1 MTKVFNI
8 EILQYTS
15 GLIMNNFFTNEW
27 IPHVTVAA
35 VVEYKAQFLMVEE
48 KINTQLV
55 INQPAGHW
63 ERSESLIEA
72 VKRETLEETACI
84 VEAEYLIGIYNWTI
98 PENENAATTT
108 DTFLR
113 FTFKCRLLKE
123 TNAELDPDIH
133 RRMWLSEQ
141 QIRSTDYQKRS
152 PLVLRSLDD
161 CLKGKNYPLKL
172 FIDIK

>member
-1 MTKVFNI
+1 
-8 EILQYTS
+8 
-15 GLIMNNFFTNEW
+15 MNQLPNNW

-35 VVEYKAQFLMVEE
+35 IVQHNEQFLMVEE
-48 KINTQLV
+48 KINAQRV

-113 FTFKCRLLKE
+113 FTFKCRFLE
-123 TNAELDPDIH
+123 DTNAELDPDIH

-152 PLVLRSLDD
+152 PLVLRSLND
-161 CLKGKNYPLKL
+161 CIKGKNYPLDL

>member
-1 MTKVFNI
+1 
-8 EILQYTS
+8 
-15 GLIMNNFFTNEW
+15 MNNW

-35 VVEYKAQFLMVEE
+35 VVQHKTQILMVEE
-48 KINTQLV
+48 QINAKMV

-63 ERSESLIEA
+63 EMGESLTDA

-84 VEAEYLIGIYNWTI
+84 VEPKYLIGIYSWTV
-98 PENENAATTT
+98 PDNENAATTT

-113 FTFKCRLLKE
+113 FTFKCNLIEK
-123 TNAELDPDIH
+123 TDNTLDPDIH
-133 RRMWLSEQ
+133 RCLWLSEE
-141 QIRSTDYQKRS
+141 QIRSADYQKRS

-161 CLKGKNYPLKL
+161 YLSGKNYPLEQ